1 MRAPLLKAR
10 HEPPRLAR
18 ACPGRLDQGFETPV
32 VDEITAAIAAASM
45 MTDGDGHRTLV
56 LRLGEIAGA
65 LTTILAGTL
74 ALSPRYARSPKA
86 IRETA
91 EQFRKKLIG
100 QVRVA
105 ENNNDFYQ
113 FRERAFHDGARER
126 GGNA

>member
-1 MRAPLLKAR
+1 MSHCDSPERA
-10 HEPPRLAR
+10 LA
-18 ACPGRLDQGFETPV
+18 GLDQGFETRL
-32 VDEITAAIAAASM
+32 VDEITAVIPAASM

-74 ALSPRYARSPKA
+74 ALSARCARSPKA

-100 QVRVA
+100 QVRA
-105 ENNNDFYQ
+105 GENNNDFYH
-113 FRERAFHDGARER
+113 FRERAFHDGDRER
-126 GGNA
+126 SGRA